1 VAKIDSPMVGAIPS
15 LDLATIAP
23 ASAISATNPWLS
35 NNRFLARADL
45 LYWRSLSLF
54 RNQHFRLLNSQDSGT
69 NLLAESVSP
78 VGVDLSVLSPIA
90 SDSLVAQAIAETE
103 EVISDSVPVTEVSQT
118 NEVNPEDVMPVV
130 PTETPVPDAEIP
142 NSPATPAVKESSQ
155 DVDELIQQ
163 IRNSLAITKSSGRT
177 VTPALTVATPIG
189 FGGYYGSVAIGGTYQ
204 STTRNSNVDDGNLGV
219 TISLGNPKDFVS
231 VDLTYSMQGLSNT
244 RGGPN
249 NFGDGTLSLQIS
261 RLLTDDWS
269 LGLGTE
275 NFARFSGR
283 NGSNTNNYYLVTTK
297 IFMLDEDISKP
308 FSVIY
313 TSLGLGTGR
322 FLPVENFDI
331 YGGNGVNVFGSVA
344 VQLIEGV
351 NGIVEWSGQ
360 DLDLGLSFAP
370 FANFPLIIT
379 PAVVDITGN
388 GGNGGARFII
398 SGSIGIFF

>member
-1 VAKIDSPMVGAIPS
+1 
-15 LDLATIAP
+15 
-23 ASAISATNPWLS
+23 
-35 NNRFLARADL
+35 
-45 LYWRSLSLF
+45 
-54 RNQHFRLLNSQDSGT
+54 
-69 NLLAESVSP
+69 
-78 VGVDLSVLSPIA
+78 
-90 SDSLVAQAIAETE
+90 
-103 EVISDSVPVTEVSQT
+103 
-118 NEVNPEDVMPVV
+118 
-130 PTETPVPDAEIP
+130 
-142 NSPATPAVKESSQ
+142 
-155 DVDELIQQ
+155 
-163 IRNSLAITKSSGRT
+163 
-177 VTPALTVATPIG
+177 
-189 FGGYYGSVAIGGTYQ
+189 
-204 STTRNSNVDDGNLGV
+204 
-219 TISLGNPKDFVS
+219 
-231 VDLTYSMQGLSNT
+231 MQGLSNT
-244 RGGPN
+244 HGGSN